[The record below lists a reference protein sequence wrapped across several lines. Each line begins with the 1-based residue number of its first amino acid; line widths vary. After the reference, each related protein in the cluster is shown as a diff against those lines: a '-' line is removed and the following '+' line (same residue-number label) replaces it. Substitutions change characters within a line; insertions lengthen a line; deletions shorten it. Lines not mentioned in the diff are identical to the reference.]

1 MIGFINIKN
10 SAKRLISM
18 QLAVILLMF
27 VLIGFMDIT
36 AYAQPSVSASS
47 AILIDA
53 KTGEVLFAKNE
64 KEKRSMASTTKIMT
78 ALLAIESGELEKE
91 IVVTD
96 QMVNVEG
103 TSMGLMPQDRVILE
117 TLVYG
122 MLLQSGNDA
131 ANAVALTL
139 ADSQKQFAQMMNDR
153 AKEIG
158 AVNTNFVTPSGLDD
172 EQHYSTAYDM
182 ALIAR
187 EAMDNEKFAYIASQ
201 KTAKVSFGNPP
212 IDKILTNHNRLLS
225 MYEGTI
231 GIKTGFTKKSGRCL
245 VSCVERNG
253 VKLIAVTLK
262 APDDWN
268 DHMKMY
274 DYGFSLYN
282 EHEIDLSEIPKA
294 VQIVG
299 AYEKQA
305 KVDFNNTSKFMLTDA
320 QLSRIDIAV
329 SMPRFIYAPIKKG
342 QVIGYADIVLDNVTL
357 ERIYLTA
364 AQDIAAYTKPESEK
378 SFWEKL
384 KQWIWGS

>member
-1 MIGFINIKN
+1 MISFIDIQKC
-10 SAKRLISM
+10 AKRVFSLL
-18 QLAVILLMF
+18 LAVILLIL
-27 VLIGFMDIT
+27 VLFGFMDIT

-53 KTGEVLFAKNE
+53 NTGEVLFAKNE
-64 KEKRSMASTTKIMT
+64 NEKQSMASTTKIMT
-78 ALLAIESGELEKE
+78 ALLAIESERLDEE

-96 QMVNVEG
+96 QMVRVEG
-103 TSMGLMPQDRVILE
+103 TSMGLMPQDRVTLE

-139 ADSQKQFAQMMNDR
+139 ADSQEEFAQMMNER
-153 AKEIG
+153 AKQIG

-187 EAMDNEKFAYIASQ
+187 QAMKNEKFAYIASQ

-212 IDKILTNHNRLLS
+212 TERVLTNHNRLLS

-245 VSCVERNG
+245 VSCAERNG
-253 VKLIAVTLK
+253 VRLIAVTLK

-268 DHMKMY
+268 DHMAMY
-274 DYGFSLYN
+274 DYGFSLYS
-282 EHEIDLSEIPKA
+282 EHDIDLSDIPQT
-294 VQIVG
+294 VPIVG
-299 AYEKQA
+299 GYVGEAVLDCSDIGKL
-305 KVDFNNTSKFMLTDA
+305 MLTND
-320 QLSRIDIAV
+320 QLSRIDISV
-329 SMPRFIYAPIKKG
+329 IMPRFVYAPTKKG
-342 QVIGYADIVLDNVTL
+342 QLIGYADIMLDDVTL
-357 ERIYLTA
+357 KRVYLTA
-364 AQDIAAYTKPESEK
+364 AQDAAAYEVPDSEK

-384 KQWIWGS
+384 KQWIWG